1 MEKKIKIEHVDDI
14 EYTPLTKEELA
25 NKYGASYPQFS
36 QYSMKVSVKGEI
48 VGYIGIENIPLK
60 LSLNEDDEDEIKT
73 YKEMINNINS
83 FYLRKI
89 EIDREHIDKLKGL
102 FKETINRLPF
112 FSILW
117 SKPSIWDIDGLT
129 QKIDELR
136 PLAHNIDNNIY
147 IFSLHC

>member
-1 MEKKIKIEHVDDI
+1 MEKKIQIEHVGDI
-14 EYTPLTKEELA
+14 EYAPLTQEELA

-48 VGYIGIENIPLK
+48 VGYIGIENI
-60 LSLNEDDEDEIKT
+60 SLNLPFNEDDEDAIKT

-89 EIDREHIDKLKGL
+89 EINSEHIDKLKIL
-102 FKETINRLPF
+102 FEKTIYRLPF
-112 FSILW
+112 YSILW
-117 SKPSIWDIDGLT
+117 SKPSIWDISGLID
-129 QKIDELR
+129 KIGEFQ
-136 PLAHNIDNNIY
+136 PLAYNIDNSTY

>member
-1 MEKKIKIEHVDDI
+1 MERKIQIEYVGDI
-14 EYTPLTKEELA
+14 EYAPLTQEELA

-48 VGYIGIENIPLK
+48 VGYIGIENNPLK
-60 LSLNEDDEDEIKT
+60 LSLNEDDEDAIKK

-89 EIDREHIDKLKGL
+89 EINGEHIDKLKTL
-102 FKETINRLPF
+102 FEKTIYNLPYY
-112 FSILW
+112 SILW
-117 SKPSIWDIDGLT
+117 SRPSIWDIDGLID
-129 QKIDELR
+129 KIGEFL
-136 PLAHNIDNNIY
+136 PLAYNIDNSTY